1 MGKIMLRRVSQVFEN
16 KKIDNISE
24 KIIRELERIKFNEKI
39 KPGMQIGITVGSRG
53 IDNLDLIIKTVI
65 QEVKK
70 YGGSPL
76 IIAAMGSHGGAT
88 VEGQLSILESY
99 GITEEKM
106 GVPVKATTEVIKLG
120 KLKNGLPVYFN
131 KIANSSDSLII
142 VNRIKVHTSFKSDIE
157 SGLHKMLAVGLGNH
171 QGATLVHSLGVK
183 GLSDYMVQFAEVILK
198 KAPILC
204 GIGILENGYDK
215 TYKIIATNTENFKEI
230 DRKLLKES
238 KKILPRLPVSNIDL
252 LVIEEIGKNISGTGM
267 DTNIVGGISE
277 FPKGSFYPPKI
288 KEILLLDLTPES
300 HGNAHGVGLATA
312 ITRRLYDKIDFKATY
327 TNSIASGFLYKSR
340 IPMIF
345 PTEEEAFKNCL
356 SVLGNLPGTKT
367 RIIIIKNTL
376 KLDEMYVSEPI
387 WEEIKDRKN
396 ILPLGNWE
404 ELKFD
409 KKGSLIFK
417 EKR

>member
-1 MGKIMLRRVSQVFEN
+1 
-16 KKIDNISE
+16 
-24 KIIRELERIKFNEKI
+24 
-39 KPGMQIGITVGSRG
+39 
-53 IDNLDLIIKTVI
+53 
-65 QEVKK
+65 
-70 YGGSPL
+70 
-76 IIAAMGSHGGAT
+76 MGSHGGAT

-99 GITEEKM
+99 GITEEKL
-106 GVPVKATTEVIKLG
+106 GVRIKATTEAIKLG
-120 KLKNGLPVYFN
+120 EFKNGLPVYFN
-131 KIANSSDSLII
+131 KNAYSFDGLII
-142 VNRIKVHTSFKSDIE
+142 INRIKVHTSFKSDIE

-198 KAPILC
+198 KFPILC

-215 TYKIIATNTENFKEI
+215 TYKIIATDPENFKEV

-267 DTNIVGGISE
+267 DTNVVGGITE

-288 KEILLLDLTPES
+288 KETLLLDLTPES

-312 ITRRLYDKIDFKATY
+312 ITKKLYNKIDFKATY
-327 TNSIASGFLYKSR
+327 TNSITSGFLYKSR
-340 IPMIF
+340 IPMVF
-345 PTEEEAFKNCL
+345 PTEEEAFKICL
-356 SVLGNLPGTKT
+356 SVLGNLSRIKA

-387 WEEIKDRKN
+387 WEEIKGRDN
-396 ILPLGNWE
+396 ILSSGNWE

-409 KKGSLIFK
+409 NEGNLFLKI
-417 EKR
+417 